1 MQTFQPEAFRTL
13 ASLTRM
19 ESEDNIM
26 VVLAHE
32 DELRRVAHLSPGDHL
47 DLSHWRD
54 ESWKEAKE
62 EGECQSRL
70 DGGEV

>member
-47 DLSHWRD
+47 DLSHWQD
-54 ESWKEAKE
+54 EGLKEAKQ
-62 EGECQSRL
+62 EGEYHTRL
-70 DGGEV
+70 ARSEL